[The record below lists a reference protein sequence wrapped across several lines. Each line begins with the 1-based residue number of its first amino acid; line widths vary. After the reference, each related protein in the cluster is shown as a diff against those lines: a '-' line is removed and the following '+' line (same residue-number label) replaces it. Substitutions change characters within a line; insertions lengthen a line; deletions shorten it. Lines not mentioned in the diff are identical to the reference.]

1 LGWGRF
7 LALAAAVLLIA
18 ACRDN
23 SPYAD
28 FKPAHLLDEGQRLL
42 GFGDLDGAEKALRLG
57 LARAEKSGID
67 LGRSREAF
75 LVPLF
80 HLAVKRGDRAEAV
93 KLLARMGTPVDV
105 RATHQI
111 AVLTQKSGKA
121 DEARAQGEL
130 VVAAM
135 AAAPPNDDETRA
147 IHLAAWTTVDR
158 LRSARFDR
166 AGAREATDAVIAGL
180 TDLAEYR
187 GGYRPLPPGL
197 RGWVTRYI
205 DHLFATD
212 RDLIAK
218 DVAGLVERIDEN
230 AAAPASD
237 ALCLPLYAKWRNLGC
252 LLEISP

>member
-1 LGWGRF
+1 LGWGRL
-7 LALAAAVLLIA
+7 LALVAALLLLP

-42 GFGDLDGAEKALRLG
+42 GYGDLDGAEKALRLG
-57 LARAEKSGID
+57 LTRAEKSGID

-80 HLAVKRGDRAEAV
+80 HLAVKRGDTAEAGRI
-93 KLLARMGTPVDV
+93 LARMGTPVDV
-105 RATHQI
+105 RAAHQV
-111 AVLTQKSGKA
+111 AVLTSRSGNA
-121 DEARAQGEL
+121 DEARAKGEI
-130 VVAAM
+130 VAAAI
-135 AAAPPNDDETRA
+135 AARTPTDDETRA
-147 IHLAAWTTVDR
+147 IDVAAWTTIDR

-187 GGYRPLPPGL
+187 GAYRPMPPGL
-197 RGWVTRYI
+197 RGWITRYI

-230 AAAPASD
+230 APSPDDD
-237 ALCLPLYAKWRNLGC
+237 ALCLPLYKQWRNLGC